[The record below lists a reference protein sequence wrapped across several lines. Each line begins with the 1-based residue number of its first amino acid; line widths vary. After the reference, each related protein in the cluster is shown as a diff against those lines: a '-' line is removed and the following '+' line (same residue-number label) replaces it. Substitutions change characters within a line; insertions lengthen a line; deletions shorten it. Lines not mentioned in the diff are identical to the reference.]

1 MKRNPIAAALLAPAL
16 AIVAPAQAETVQDDI
31 RCVLL
36 SGIFIKSAK
45 DEKGKQI
52 AQLTG
57 AFYLGRLD
65 GRAAPAA
72 LTAALRAESK
82 ALDGKIAGP
91 LMDACAKKMAAAQKA
106 VNDAGRAAAPAQ
118 PAK

>member
-1 MKRNPIAAALLAPAL
+1 MKLYPIAAAVLTLSFAAPVQAQT
-16 AIVAPAQAETVQDDI
+16 VADDAG
-31 RCVLL
+31 CVLL

-45 DEKGKQI
+45 DDKGKQI

-65 GRAAPAA
+65 GRVAPKA
-72 LTAALRAESK
+72 LTEAMRAAGK
-82 ALDGKIAGP
+82 ALDGKVAGP
-91 LMDACAKKMAAAQKA
+91 LMDACVAKMAAAQKA
-106 VNDAGRAAAPAQ
+106 VNDAGRAAV